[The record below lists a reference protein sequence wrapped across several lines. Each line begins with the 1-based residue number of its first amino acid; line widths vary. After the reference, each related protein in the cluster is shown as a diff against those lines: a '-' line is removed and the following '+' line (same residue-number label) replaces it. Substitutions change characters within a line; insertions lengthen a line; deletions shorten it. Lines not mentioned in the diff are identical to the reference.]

1 MNYLNLLI
9 HPVRFF
15 RNQLEKEKL
24 TYWIPILIIIAVSV
38 MTGIIAG
45 NTATQLDLPEDQ
57 VAMVKVVSIVSGI
70 IGSVVSMTA
79 GWLIKSGLLNFVLKK
94 MNGEGDF
101 KKATYA
107 IGVASFPMVFHAIF
121 NLIFQE
127 PVSLEMAYEFDW
139 INFLSGIFNVFSI
152 WELVLTIIGL
162 SVFYGLSYKKT
173 AIPVIGLKLLVAA
186 VSLVISLVSLNSL
199 SGLSSLEP

>member
-24 TYWIPILIIIAVSV
+24 TYWIPVLIIISVSII
-38 MTGIIAG
+38 TGIIAG
-45 NTATQLDLPEDQ
+45 NTVSQLNLPEDQ
-57 VAMVKVVSIVSGI
+57 VSMVKMISVASGI
-70 IGSVVSMTA
+70 IGSVFSLTG
-79 GWLIKSGLLNFVLKK
+79 GWLLKSAILNFVLKK

-101 KKATYA
+101 KKATYV
-107 IGVASFPMVFHAIF
+107 IGISSFPMVIHAVF
-121 NLIFQE
+121 NLIFQG
-127 PVSLEMAYEFDW
+127 PVSLEAAYEFDW

-152 WELVLTIIGL
+152 WEMILTIIGL

-173 AIPVIGLKLLVAA
+173 AIPVIGLKLITAA

-199 SGLSSLEP
+199 SGLSSLE

>member
-1 MNYLNLLI
+1 MKYLNLLI

-24 TYWIPILIIIAVSV
+24 TYWLPILIIIVVSIL
-38 MTGIIAG
+38 TGIIAG
-45 NTATQLDLPEDQ
+45 NTVTQLDLPDDQ
-57 VAMVKVVSIVSGI
+57 VAMVKMISIISGI

-79 GWLIKSGLLNFVLKK
+79 GWLIKSGILNFILKK

-121 NLIFQE
+121 NLFFSS
-127 PVSLEMAYEFDW
+127 PVSLEMSYEFDW

-173 AIPVIGLKLLVAA
+173 AVPVIGLKLVTAA

-199 SGLSSLEP
+199 SGLSNLEQ